1 MRKSTVQAWVDYLN
15 DLFKADRVAMTNLVG
30 SRIHCNTTLANHP
43 TCLIMDTDM
52 GPTVGLLGIINGFLG
67 VDADGNGPVCVQH
80 DEHRCLGFAIYT
92 AFRGFEDDC

>member
-52 GPTVGLLGIINGFLG
+52 GPRMGSIESSIPWFNSG
-67 VDADGNGPVCVQH
+67 QSR
-80 DEHRCLGFAIYT
+80 RCSA
-92 AFRGFEDDC
+92 